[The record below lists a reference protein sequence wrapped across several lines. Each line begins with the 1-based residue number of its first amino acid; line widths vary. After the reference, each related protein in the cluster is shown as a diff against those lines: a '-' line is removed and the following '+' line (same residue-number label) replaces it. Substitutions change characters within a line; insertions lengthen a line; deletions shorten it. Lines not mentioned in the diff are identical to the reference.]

1 MKRMK
6 IKNIS
11 KPARL
16 ILYIGL
22 PLVVISLFYILYTL
36 EGATPDNI
44 SWIFVKCIDMLEYAM
59 MSLTL
64 VVGGAFLA
72 DSVAT
77 RRPRRRE

>member
-1 MKRMK
+1 MKKTKRK
-6 IKNIS
+6 IKKLS
-11 KPARL
+11 LPALL

-22 PLVVISLFYILYTL
+22 PLVIISLFYILYTL
-36 EGATPDNI
+36 NSATPDNI

-72 DSVAT
+72 DAVAT
-77 RRPRRRE
+77 RR